1 MTIEK
6 YIEEIDKDGLEN
18 VWDSIIKNGLSEVQN
33 AGELYE
39 IGLAHI
45 NKKEKKENGKYFT
58 PFDVA
63 DVMSDWF
70 AGLKGENVCDVC
82 CGTGNLILSYLNK
95 IGYTAARDL
104 IAKGHLYLY
113 DKDALALKIC
123 VALICKKYGND
134 LGPQIHSI
142 VCDFL
147 DKSISLP
154 ESCKV
159 ISNPPYFK
167 ISEID
172 KNWQETEILRKSKEF
187 YAAIMEKILNES
199 KSSVVITPYSF
210 LGSEKFLPLRKKMNL
225 YNGFIVAFDNVPGNI
240 FAGKKHGVFNSNSTN
255 SVRAAITVT
264 ENRSNVSGYR
274 CSNLI
279 RFKNEERKKLLKTN
293 ILNRFVG
300 TTYQIIDSTHAKYCK
315 CGPIFENIYKKWT
328 KNSIELKT
336 LLSVDGEFNLYVP
349 NTCRYYTVASVK
361 ELNRTGK
368 IRLAFSD
375 SDTSKIVYCFLNSS
389 FCYWYWRLFD
399 GGITYTASLLKSLPI
414 IDPALLQPEDKT
426 RLLKITDEMQKSE
439 DKYLVYKKNAGSMQE
454 NIKFPDKYR
463 TEINDVFL
471 KAIGVD
477 KNSSIFNEIHANS
490 VFSEQDK

>member
-39 IGLAHI
+39 IGLAHT
-45 NKKEKKENGKYFT
+45 NKKEKKESGKYFT

-70 AGLKGENVCDVC
+70 DGLKGENVCDVC

-167 ISEID
+167 ISKID

-187 YAAIMEKILNES
+187 YAAIMEKILDES
-199 KSSVVITPYSF
+199 ESSVVITPYSF

-225 YNGFIVAFDNVPGNI
+225 
-240 FAGKKHGVFNSNSTN
+240 
-255 SVRAAITVT
+255 
-264 ENRSNVSGYR
+264 
-274 CSNLI
+274 
-279 RFKNEERKKLLKTN
+279 
-293 ILNRFVG
+293 
-300 TTYQIIDSTHAKYCK
+300 
-315 CGPIFENIYKKWT
+315 
-328 KNSIELKT
+328 
-336 LLSVDGEFNLYVP
+336 
-349 NTCRYYTVASVK
+349 
-361 ELNRTGK
+361 
-368 IRLAFSD
+368 
-375 SDTSKIVYCFLNSS
+375 
-389 FCYWYWRLFD
+389 
-399 GGITYTASLLKSLPI
+399 
-414 IDPALLQPEDKT
+414 
-426 RLLKITDEMQKSE
+426 
-439 DKYLVYKKNAGSMQE
+439 
-454 NIKFPDKYR
+454 
-463 TEINDVFL
+463 
-471 KAIGVD
+471 
-477 KNSSIFNEIHANS
+477 
-490 VFSEQDK
+490 